1 MNWWCY
7 NAHSFELSTT
17 RVQHY
22 LEIFLFRS
30 NSRWEGNFCYIWYKR
45 SRGVFS
51 WIFLSV
57 LKNGFI
63 KCPYLWDFLY
73 EKKKKKKQ
81 IYSQNGHK
89 LNHMFQKLLFHMF
102 KSYFSASSTM
112 FSDSNYKILNQSV
125 SSIAIEVLRPMPSEQ
140 PPFNTGR
147 VRQFFPPFTSLSF
160 VHFYKH
166 FGSGEN
172 FDGAFD
178 FGEFPFKFGF
188 SCLHSQCVHS
198 YRECV

>member
-1 MNWWCY
+1 M
-7 NAHSFELSTT
+7 S
-17 RVQHY
+17 
-22 LEIFLFRS
+22 IFV
-30 NSRWEGNFCYIWYKR
+30 E
-45 SRGVFS
+45 FS
-51 WIFLSV
+51 LR
-57 LKNGFI
+57 KT
-63 KCPYLWDFLY
+63 
-73 EKKKKKKQ
+73 KKQ
-81 IYSQNGHK
+81 ICSQNGHR

-112 FSDSNYKILNQSV
+112 FSDSNYRILNQSV

-140 PPFNTGR
+140 PPFNTGG